1 MKTIII
7 ILTLLMLSL
16 PLSGQL
22 THPWSVTDGGGGKS
36 TGGLFTLQSS
46 IGQTAA
52 QRMVHIDTGKI
63 LDGGYIPGIRSQC
76 GYWMTGLVVP
86 QAAWN
91 LISPPV
97 RVPDMRPASI
107 YPTASSV
114 AYTFNG
120 NYAIEDTLKAGN
132 AYWIK
137 FSTPPPAAYQ
147 IQGSAVMR
155 ETVFVFPGWTM
166 IGSLSFPIQTS
177 MVTPLSPVTFT
188 TVFYGYNGAYFVED
202 TLKPGNGYWVKT
214 SNPGYVVLSYSSSV
228 LEPSIKP
235 IVEND
240 DPDSNPLS
248 TKSQFS
254 PLVVEDKSGNKQ
266 SVQFSS
272 SSYKGDL
279 NRFELPPVPPE
290 GLDVRFASGRFAEA
304 PVADREGKQIFPL
317 RISGASFPL
326 KLNWQ
331 TPLAN
336 NGYIEVTYQGE
347 KPKQYSLAQEG
358 SVTIFEDNFIS
369 AKVIVQHS
377 VTKEL
382 PKEFALYQNYPNPF
396 NPTAKIRYDLPK
408 NSKVSLKVFNL
419 IGQEILTLVDGMEDA
434 GFKTVEVNAETLP
447 SGVYF
452 YRLQTDDVTFT
463 KKFILLR

>member
-7 ILTLLMLSL
+7 IFTLLILSL

-22 THPWSVTDGGGGKS
+22 THPWSVADGGGGKS
-36 TGGLFTLQSS
+36 TGGVLTLQSS

-63 LDGGYIPGIRSQC
+63 MDGGYIPGIRSQG
-76 GYWMTGLVVP
+76 GYWMMSSVVP
-86 QAAWN
+86 QASWN
-91 LISPPV
+91 LVSPPV
-97 RVPDMRPASI
+97 RTADMRPGVI
-107 YPTASSV
+107 YPSAGPY
-114 AYTFNG
+114 AYAYNG
-120 NYAIEDTLKAGN
+120 TYAVEDTLKAGN

-137 FSTPPPAAYQ
+137 YSTPPPSAYQ
-147 IQGSAVMR
+147 IQGSAVTR

-166 IGSLSFPIQTS
+166 VGALSFPIKTS

-188 TVFYGYNGAYFVED
+188 TVFYGYNGTYFVED

-214 SNPGYVVLSYSSSV
+214 SNPGYVVLANSSSM
-228 LEPSIKP
+228 LEPSIKT

-240 DPDSNPLS
+240 DAESNPLS
-248 TKSQFS
+248 AKSQFS
-254 PLVVEDKSGNKQ
+254 SLDVEDNDGNKQ
-266 SVQFSS
+266 SVRFSS
-272 SSYKGDL
+272 STYKGDL
-279 NRFELPPVPPE
+279 NRFELPPIPP
-290 GLDVRFASGRFAEA
+290 GGMDVRFASGRFAEA
-304 PVADREGKQIFPL
+304 PVADREGKQVFPL
-317 RISGASFPL
+317 RISGGLFPL
-326 KLNWQ
+326 KIKWDS
-331 TPLAN
+331 PLAH

-347 KPKQYSLAQEG
+347 KPKQHSLAQQG
-358 SVTIFEDNFIS
+358 SVTINEDNFVS
-369 AKVIVQHS
+369 AKIIIQHS

-396 NPTAKIRYDLPK
+396 NPTTKIRYDLPK
-408 NSKVSLKVFNL
+408 NSMVSLKIFNL
-419 IGQEILTLVDGMEDA
+419 IGQEVFTLVDGMEEA
-434 GFKTVEVNAETLP
+434 GYKTVEVNAETLP